1 MILRFPIFNFTLNP
15 NSLFAIGKSC
25 LEMWRVNFYIDNGTG
40 EYELDET
47 LTIPRNKLRVGM
59 ALFEGLDRKG
69 GWTRWGNVYVEA
81 IEADGVVTTK
91 GLASTASSVVV
102 AVKNVMPYRDGY
114 YSIRL
119 R

>member
-1 MILRFPIFNFTLNP
+1 M
-15 NSLFAIGKSC
+15 
-25 LEMWRVNFYIDNGTG
+25 
-40 EYELDET
+40 
-47 LTIPRNKLRVGM
+47 
-59 ALFEGLDRKG
+59 
-69 GWTRWGNVYVEA
+69 GNVYVEA

>member
-1 MILRFPIFNFTLNP
+1 MSEIKEASTFWYEL
-15 NSLFAIGKSC
+15 
-25 LEMWRVNFYIDNGTG
+25 RVNFYIENGTG

-91 GLASTASSVVV
+91 GLASTANSVVV